1 MSTLFPT
8 GRLVITSRAD
18 KELDIRDVIHALRR
32 HVRGDWGTLCEED
45 WAENDSALQHGTRL
59 LSAYAD
65 LQGTVFWIITEA
77 DRSSTTVLLP
87 HDY

>member
-8 GRLVITSRAD
+8 GRLVITPRVD
-18 KELDIRDVIHALRR
+18 QELDIRDVIHALRR
-32 HVRGDWGTLCEED
+32 HVRGDWGTVCEED
-45 WAENDSALQHGTRL
+45 WAENDRALQHGSRI

-65 LQGTVFWIITEA
+65 LRGITFWIISEA

-87 HDY
+87 DDY